1 MSFLK
6 KIKDFDKKNTHLIYY
21 AYHLGSTARW
31 YSIWKPIF
39 FNIDP
44 ETVHHLVVKVLKIFK
59 PFFRFNHY
67 KYHFYYN
74 GKPDRRLEKEVFGI
88 KFPNPVGLAAGFDKN
103 AEIYQQMSDHG
114 FGFIEIGTVTPKPQK
129 GNPKKRIFRLTED
142 NALINRLGFNNDG
155 VEKVVNRLKNNINV
169 IIGGNIGKNKDTPNV
184 RAVDDYL
191 ICFDKLYDYV
201 DYFTVNVSS
210 PNTPNLRDLQN
221 IDGLRSILIPLID
234 ENKKRSNKPILL
246 KISPD
251 LDNSDILSI
260 VDLIQEL
267 KIDGII
273 TTNTTVSREKLK
285 SDNKLKSEK
294 GGLSG
299 APLRNRSTEVISLIH
314 KYSKGTLPIIGV
326 GGIMS
331 VEDAIEKL
339 NAGASLI
346 QVYTGFIYNGP
357 SFIYKI
363 NREIIKSL
371 N

>member
-1 MSFLK
+1 MK
-6 KIKDFDKKNTHLIYY
+6 LI
-21 AYHLGSTARW
+21 
-31 YSIWKPIF
+31 
-39 FNIDP
+39 
-44 ETVHHLVVKVLKIFK
+44 K
-59 PFFRFNHY
+59 PFLAFNAHKYTFKYNFRNN
-67 KYHFYYN
+67 KY
-74 GKPDRRLEKEVFGI
+74 LEREVFGI

-103 AEIYQQMSDHG
+103 AEIYKQMHDHG
-114 FGFIEIGTVTPKPQK
+114 FGFIEIGTVTPKPQD
-129 GNPKKRIFRLTED
+129 GNPKKRIFRLVND
-142 NALINRLGFNNDG
+142 DAIINRLGFNNDG
-155 VEKVVNRLKNNINV
+155 VDQIVKRLKKNINV
-169 IIGGNIGKNKDTPNV
+169 IIGGNIGKNKDTPNEK
-184 RAVDDYL
+184 AADDYL
-191 ICFDKLYDYV
+191 ICFQKLYDHV
-201 DYFTVNVSS
+201 DYFAVNVSS
-210 PNTPNLRDLQN
+210 PNTPHLRDLQN
-221 IDGLRSILIPLID
+221 TEGLRSILIPLID
-234 ENKKRSNKPILL
+234 ENKKRLNKPILL

-251 LDNSDILSI
+251 LNNSDIVSI

-273 TTNTTVSREKLK
+273 TTNTTLSREKLK
-285 SDNKLKSEK
+285 SDNKLKSQK

-314 KYSKGTLPIIGV
+314 KYSKGNVPIIGV

-331 VEDAIEKL
+331 ADDALEKL